1 MLAKARAVL
10 PDFGP
15 LAPCELQPAAFRDKR
30 AAGPKLEPDMMPVR
44 PVIQELRS
52 KLGTIVDGDAPR
64 EAAVSPRGGQD
75 ARHVPTR
82 EGRGGS
88 DGHAFACVHV
98 QHRQDPHRA
107 PVAS

>member
-1 MLAKARAVL
+1 MVVVVVPPRLERLLQVFHVQEPMQRETLTPERAVKGL
-10 PDFGP
+10 DERVVHG
-15 LAPCELQPAAFRDKR
+15 L
-30 AAGPKLEPDMMPVR
+30 AGPAEFEPDMMPVR

-88 DGHAFACVHV
+88 DG
-98 QHRQDPHRA
+98 
-107 PVAS
+107 